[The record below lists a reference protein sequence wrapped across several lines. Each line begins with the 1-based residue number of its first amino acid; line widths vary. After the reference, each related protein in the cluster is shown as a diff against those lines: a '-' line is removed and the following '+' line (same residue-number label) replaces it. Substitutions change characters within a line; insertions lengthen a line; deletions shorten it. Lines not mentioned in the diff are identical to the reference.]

1 MTGAGFSI
9 ALACG
14 AFGLVL
20 SAAPARQGWLA
31 LVLLAVMA
39 LMADKLSA
47 ALSLQPIALKALG
60 AGTVVTAAL
69 AYFGAR
75 AVPFLGLAGASL
87 GLWLGVLLQGGETSI
102 TELAAGLACLLLFLP
117 ARMLSVRGMQV
128 ATYVVASWI
137 ITAGFINLVFA
148 LLKPSGPIMDHML

>member
-39 LMADKLSA
+39 LTADKISA
-47 ALSLQPIALKALG
+47 ALLLQPIALKALG

-75 AVPFLGLAGASL
+75 AVPLLGLAGASL
-87 GLWLGVLLQGGETSI
+87 GLWLGVLLQSGETSI
-102 TELAAGLACLLLFLP
+102 TELAVGMACVLLFLP
-117 ARMLSVRGMQV
+117 AAMLRVRGMQV

-148 LLKPSGPIMDHML
+148 LLKPSGPVMDHML

>member
-1 MTGAGFSI
+1 MTGVGFSI

-20 SAAPARQGWLA
+20 SAAPARQGWMA

-39 LMADKLSA
+39 LAAGKLPP
-47 ALSLQPIALKALG
+47 ALALQPMALKALG
-60 AGTVVTAAL
+60 AGTIITAAL
-69 AYFGAR
+69 SYLGNR
-75 AVPFLGLAGASL
+75 AIPLLGLAAASL
-87 GLWLGVLLQGGETSI
+87 GLWLGVLLQSGEI
-102 TELAAGLACLLLFLP
+102 RVAELALGMACLLLFLP
-117 ARMLSVRGMQV
+117 AKMLRMRGMQV

-148 LLKPSGPIMDHML
+148 FLKPSGPIMDHML

>member
-1 MTGAGFSI
+1 MTGTGFSI

-31 LVLLAVMA
+31 LVLLAVVA
-39 LMADKLSA
+39 LVENKLSA
-47 ALSLQPIALKALG
+47 ALSLQSMALRALG
-60 AGTVVTAAL
+60 AGTIMTAAL
-69 AYFGAR
+69 AYFGTR
-75 AVPFLGLAGASL
+75 AVPLLGLAAASL
-87 GLWLGVLLQGGETSI
+87 GLWLGVLLQGGGTSI
-102 TELAAGLACLLLFLP
+102 AELALGLACLLLSLP
-117 ARMLSVRGMQV
+117 ARMLRVRGMQV